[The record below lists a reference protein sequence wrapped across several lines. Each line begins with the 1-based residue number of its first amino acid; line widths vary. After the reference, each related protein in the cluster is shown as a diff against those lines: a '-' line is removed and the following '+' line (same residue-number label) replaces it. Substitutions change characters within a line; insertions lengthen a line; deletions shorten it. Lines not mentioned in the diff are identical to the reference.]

1 MSFIDNLRSFLNPT
15 SIVSKPKVKE
25 EKKEAPKVHGFEE
38 DKELYSDYA
47 KKNASDGALDAM
59 EWRSFN
65 VKDNDTGENKRLNV
79 AYDPETKQI
88 AGVSYFDGSVSK
100 DGKTP
105 LAKGYYGK
113 QLVGDFFKKNFNR
126 DSSRYTVTSAP
137 VDRFDYNEF
146 PQEYHNKATV
156 FFDSDADDAFIPSQ
170 VFGYD
175 NEGVRWMG
183 DRDRK
188 FDHTSEATGGEGQQD
203 DFIGT
208 YRKYKLGEAAKRNT
222 INVHPD
228 PAKLQGAKGGTAF
241 AQESYL
247 PPLRSMDQIQSYD
260 RNRAQFDAFLD
271 EIAGMEDM
279 RKASDVIREA
289 SKRYNNPVFNMVL
302 GWLDDEANTRAES
315 PEWFT
320 EEEDTFQNY
329 VNSLKEE
336 LRRYDERL
344 HPSA

>member
-1 MSFIDNLRSFLNPT
+1 M
-15 SIVSKPKVKE
+15 KAE

-47 KKNASDGALDAM
+47 KKNGSDGALDAM

-65 VKDNDTGENKRLNV
+65 VRDNDTGENKRLNV

-88 AGVSYFDGSVSK
+88 AGVTYFDGSVSK

-137 VDRFDYNEF
+137 VDRYDYNEF

-156 FFDSDADDAFIPSQ
+156 FFDSDTDDAFIPSQ
-170 VFGYD
+170 VFGYE
-175 NEGVRWMG
+175 NYGARWMG

-188 FDHTSEATGGEGQQD
+188 PAHTSEATGGEGPKD

-208 YRKYKLGEAAKRNT
+208 YRKYRLGEAAKNNT
-222 INVHPD
+222 IDAHPD
-228 PAKLQGAKGGTAF
+228 PAKLQDAARGTAF

-247 PPLRSMDQIQSYD
+247 PPLRSIDQIQSYD
-260 RNRAQFDAFLD
+260 RNRGQFDAFLD

-302 GWLDDEANTRAES
+302 QWLDDEANTRAES
-315 PEWFT
+315 PEWYAD
-320 EEEDTFQNY
+320 EEDSFQDY
-329 VNSLKEE
+329 VNRLKEE
-336 LRRYDERL
+336 LRNYDNRL
-344 HPSA
+344 HPRA